1 MGAGLGSNPS
11 ANVALGAL
19 DWSMGMGAP
28 QQQQQQQYQQQQ
40 QQQQHGGMGG
50 FGGGGAVNPFASP
63 QAVPGGGGAFSQDP
77 FAAPQQQQQAKPAS
91 QGLSFNP
98 FE

>member
-28 QQQQQQQYQQQQ
+28 QQAQPAQQQQAQY
-40 QQQQHGGMGG
+40 GGMGG
-50 FGGGGAVNPFASP
+50 FGAGGGGAVNPFASP
-63 QAVPGGGGAFSQDP
+63 QAAPGGGGAFGSHDP
-77 FAAPQQQQQAKPAS
+77 FAAPQQQQQQQKPN

>member
-28 QQQQQQQYQQQQ
+28 QPQQQQ
-40 QQQQHGGMGG
+40 QQQQQPHYGGG
-50 FGGGGAVNPFASP
+50 FGGPAVNPFASP
-63 QAVPGGGGAFSQDP
+63 QAPAFASQDP
-77 FAAPQQQQQAKPAS
+77 FAAPQQQQQAKPAAN
-91 QGLSFNP
+91 QGMSFNP